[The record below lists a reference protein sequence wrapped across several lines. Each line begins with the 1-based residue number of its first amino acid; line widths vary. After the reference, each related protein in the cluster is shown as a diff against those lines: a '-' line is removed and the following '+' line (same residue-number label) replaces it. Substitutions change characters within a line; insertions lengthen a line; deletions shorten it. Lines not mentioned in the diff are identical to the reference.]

1 MDAGRSVRISI
12 WNKRWNRTELHR
24 AMREPRI
31 VSRVDGAGAE
41 RNLVTR
47 SVWKWRNMN
56 SQSQPIQKDLQDLIY
71 CPPNERCSSFF
82 STSPIFFFFFF
93 NVWMFFMSDS
103 LFRFVWMGTK
113 PSGTDSGKKKTTQG
127 YIVDTGNAAI
137 ALLWIL
143 RLFSSYSFLW
153 DFWIKKKK
161 RRRGG

>member
-1 MDAGRSVRISI
+1 MWGFQFGTRDETEQNYTEQWESQGLSPGWMELALRGTWLPVQCGNGETWIPRVNQSR
-12 WNKRWNRTELHR
+12 RTFR
-24 AMREPRI
+24 TSFT
-31 VSRVDGAGAE
+31 V
-41 RNLVTR
+41 
-47 SVWKWRNMN
+47 
-56 SQSQPIQKDLQDLIY
+56 LQMSDVAL
-71 CPPNERCSSFF
+71 SFQHL
-82 STSPIFFFFFF
+82 PYFFFFF